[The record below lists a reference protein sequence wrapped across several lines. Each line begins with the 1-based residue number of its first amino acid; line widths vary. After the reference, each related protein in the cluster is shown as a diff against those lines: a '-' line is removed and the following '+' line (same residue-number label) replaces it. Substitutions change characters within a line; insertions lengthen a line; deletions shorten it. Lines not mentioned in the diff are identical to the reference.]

1 MPQRPFLFNMGKTT
15 EHTVQV
21 RQMCVDLHKSGNGY
35 KKIATRLHLPI
46 STVRGIVKKFKTTG
60 TVVNKPGR
68 GRKFM
73 LPPRTVRRMVREI
86 KKSPKL
92 TVTELQGMV
101 ASWGHKVSKT
111 TIRRC
116 LHANGLFGRHARKKP
131 FLTQNHERLEFAKR
145 YMNFNWDR
153 VLWSDETKIE
163 LFGNKHS

>member
-1 MPQRPFLFNMGKTT
+1 MGKTK

-68 GRKFM
+68 GRGGKSSFCHHS
-73 LPPRTVRRMVREI
+73 VRRMVREI

-101 ASWGHKVSKT
+101 AS
-111 TIRRC
+111 
-116 LHANGLFGRHARKKP
+116 
-131 FLTQNHERLEFAKR
+131 
-145 YMNFNWDR
+145 
-153 VLWSDETKIE
+153 
-163 LFGNKHS
+163 